1 MSASSTNVRRLS
13 RQKVD
18 GMSFNPPS
26 CSENPGIFLRIH
38 IYLMDGLEWLWSKI
52 SDVNMLKCGRESEF
66 GL

>member
-18 GMSFNPPS
+18 GMSFNHPS
-26 CSENPGIFLRIH
+26 YSESPGIFLRIH
-38 IYLMDGLEWLWSKI
+38 IYLIDGIEWSRSKI
-52 SDVNMLKCGRESEF
+52 SDVNVLECGGESEF